1 MKVAVSYLSSN
12 DYIKCIKKIND
23 SNADYVHADLCDGKY
38 VENKNFTMGL
48 LPKIFG
54 AAQKK
59 LHVHLMCQDPLKYVD
74 TIASYDVS
82 TIIFHLDA
90 TKDANKVIDYISSMG
105 IRVGIALNPKDSI
118 DTLDPYLKRID
129 EVLFLT
135 VTPGAGGQPFQ
146 EEVLDKVDKFNEVK
160 KDYNIETI
168 IDGGVNADTIS
179 LLVDKDIDIV
189 VSGSFVTNSDDYNER
204 IEELKKGS
212 LI

>member
-1 MKVAVSYLSSN
+1 MKVAVSYLSSS
-12 DYIKCIKKIND
+12 DYVKCIKKIND
-23 SNADYVHADLCDGKY
+23 SNADYIHADLCDGKY
-38 VENKNFTMGL
+38 VENKNFTIGL
-48 LPKIFG
+48 LAKIFG

-59 LHVHLMCQDPLKYVD
+59 LHVHLMCVDPLKYVD

-90 TKDANKVIDYISSMG
+90 TKDADKVIDYISSMG
-105 IRVGIALNPKDSI
+105 IKVGIALNPKDDIESL
-118 DTLDPYLKRID
+118 TPYLNKID

-146 EEVLDKVDKFNEVK
+146 EEVLDKVDKFNEIK

-179 LLVDKDIDIV
+179 LLIDKDIDIV
-189 VSGSFVTNSDDYNER
+189 VSGSFVTSGDDYNER
-204 IEELKKGS
+204 IEILKKGI
-212 LI
+212 LL